1 MEQRNNE
8 LAIETDQNK
17 GAAIGVI
24 EQAHYLEQLQENVD

>member
-1 MEQRNNE
+1 MEQQIDE
-8 LAIETDQNK
+8 IAIEKDQNK